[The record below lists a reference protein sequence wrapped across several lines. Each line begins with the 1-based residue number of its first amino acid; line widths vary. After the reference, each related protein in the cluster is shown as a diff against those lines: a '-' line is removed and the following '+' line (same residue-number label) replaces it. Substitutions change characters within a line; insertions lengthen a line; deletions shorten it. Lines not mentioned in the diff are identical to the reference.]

1 MANEKF
7 FRNKTA
13 LVTLIAA
20 CLVVLISLGVR
31 QTFGLFFMDFKEDL
45 GISLTEAGLSI
56 GLQMLMWG
64 LTGPIFGAIAD
75 KYGGHKAIALAFV
88 FFIAGIYFLYAGPNT
103 GIFFQIDMGI
113 LVGIG
118 LGGTA
123 ISIPMAI
130 VGKHFPLSNRTIAMS
145 LVTAIGS
152 FGYFLS
158 PLLTTYSLSENGWQ
172 ITLIAFLVALF
183 IGLIVSYFV
192 RSPSLEQSIETPN
205 SQSTLEA
212 IKEAFASK
220 SYILLVSGFFV
231 CGFHITLVGTH
242 VPTYVVDRGLE
253 SWTAAAIL
261 SLIGLF
267 NIIGSLLSGYLST
280 KISKKI
286 ILSVIYS
293 LRGLSIIFFIFL
305 PASNINAFIFG
316 ASFGFLWLSTV
327 PATSGIVAHMFGTK
341 YLGLLYGIVFLS
353 HQVGSFFGAYLGGLF
368 HDLYG
373 SYDYAWYLAIALS
386 VFAAIIHLPIKEEA
400 VLRLSLIHILTLPT
414 TPYV

>member
-1 MANEKF
+1 MKNQKF

-13 LVTLIAA
+13 VVTLIAA
-20 CLVVLISLGVR
+20 CLVVLVSLGVR
-31 QTFGLFFMDFKEDL
+31 QTFGMFFTDFKNDL
-45 GISLTEAGLSI
+45 GISLTESGLSI

-75 KYGGHKAIALAFV
+75 KYGGHKAIALAFL
-88 FFIAGIYFLYAGPNT
+88 FYIAGIYFLYTGPNT

-123 ISIPMAI
+123 ISIPMAV

-145 LVTAIGS
+145 LVTAFGS

-158 PLLTTYSLSENGWQ
+158 PLLTAYSLNEYGWQ
-172 ITLIAFLVALF
+172 ITLMAFIIALI
-183 IGLIVSYFV
+183 IGLIISYFV
-192 RSPSLEQSIETPN
+192 RSPSLKESIEEQNT
-205 SQSTLEA
+205 QGTLDA
-212 IKEAFASK
+212 LKEAFASK

-242 VPTYVVDRGLE
+242 VPTYVIDRGLE

-267 NIIGSLLSGYLST
+267 NIFGSLLSGYLST

-286 ILSVIYS
+286 ILSIIYA
-293 LRGLSIIFFIFL
+293 LRGISIILFIFL
-305 PASNINAFIFG
+305 PASNFNAFIFG

-341 YLGLLYGIVFLS
+341 FLGLLYGIVFLS
-353 HQVGSFFGAYLGGLF
+353 HQIGSFFGAYLGGLF

-386 VFAAIIHLPIKEEA
+386 IFAAIIHLPIKEEA
-400 VLRLSLIHILTLPT
+400 VLRLKTN
-414 TPYV
+414 

>member
-1 MANEKF
+1 MSTDKF
-7 FRNKTA
+7 IRNKTA
-13 LVTLIAA
+13 LITLIAA
-20 CLVVLISLGVR
+20 CVVVLISLGIR
-31 QTFGLFFMDFKEDL
+31 QTFGLFFMDFKDDL

-172 ITLIAFLVALF
+172 ITLIAFLIALF

-242 VPTYVVDRGLE
+242 VPTYVIDRGLE

-267 NIIGSLLSGYLST
+267 NIFGSLLSGYLST

-286 ILSVIYS
+286 ILSFIYS
-293 LRGLSIIFFIFL
+293 LRGLSIILFIFL

-353 HQVGSFFGAYLGGLF
+353 HQIGSFFGAYLGGLF
-368 HDLYG
+368 HDIYG

-386 VFAAIIHLPIKEEA
+386 IFAAIIHLPIKEKP
-400 VLRLSLIHILTLPT
+400 VLRLKTN
-414 TPYV
+414 

>member
-1 MANEKF
+1 MSTDKF
-7 FRNKTA
+7 IRNKTA
-13 LVTLIAA
+13 LITLIAA
-20 CLVVLISLGVR
+20 CMIVLISLGIR
-31 QTFGLFFMDFKEDL
+31 QTFGLFFMDFKDDL

-158 PLLTTYSLSENGWQ
+158 PLLTTYSLSENGWK
-172 ITLIAFLVALF
+172 ITLIAFLFALF

-242 VPTYVVDRGLE
+242 VPTYVIDRGLE

-267 NIIGSLLSGYLST
+267 NIFGSLLSGYLST

-286 ILSVIYS
+286 ILSFIYS
-293 LRGLSIIFFIFL
+293 LRGLSIILFIFL

-353 HQVGSFFGAYLGGLF
+353 HQIGSFFGAYLGGLF
-368 HDLYG
+368 HDIYG

-386 VFAAIIHLPIKEEA
+386 IFAAIIHLPIKEEA
-400 VLRLSLIHILTLPT
+400 VLRLKTN
-414 TPYV
+414 

>member
-1 MANEKF
+1 MSTDKF
-7 FRNKTA
+7 IRNKTA
-13 LVTLIAA
+13 LITLIAA
-20 CLVVLISLGVR
+20 CVVVLISLGIR
-31 QTFGLFFMDFKEDL
+31 QTFGLFFMDFKDDL

-158 PLLTTYSLSENGWQ
+158 PLLTTYSLSENGWK
-172 ITLIAFLVALF
+172 ITLIAFLFALF

-242 VPTYVVDRGLE
+242 VPTYVIDRGLE

-267 NIIGSLLSGYLST
+267 NIFGSLLSGYLST

-286 ILSVIYS
+286 ILSFIYS
-293 LRGLSIIFFIFL
+293 LRGLSIILFIFL

-353 HQVGSFFGAYLGGLF
+353 HQIGSFFGAYLGGLF
-368 HDLYG
+368 HDIYG

-386 VFAAIIHLPIKEEA
+386 IFAAIIHLPIKEEA
-400 VLRLSLIHILTLPT
+400 VLRLKTN
-414 TPYV
+414 

>member
-1 MANEKF
+1 MSTDKF
-7 FRNKTA
+7 IRNKTA
-13 LVTLIAA
+13 LITLIAA
-20 CLVVLISLGVR
+20 CVVVLISLGIR
-31 QTFGLFFMDFKEDL
+31 QTFGLFFMDFKDDL

-172 ITLIAFLVALF
+172 ITLIAFLIALF

-242 VPTYVVDRGLE
+242 VPTYVIDRGLE

-267 NIIGSLLSGYLST
+267 NIFGSLLSGYLST

-286 ILSVIYS
+286 ILSFIYS
-293 LRGLSIIFFIFL
+293 LRGLSIILFIFL

-353 HQVGSFFGAYLGGLF
+353 HQIGSFFGAYLGGLF

-386 VFAAIIHLPIKEEA
+386 IFAAIIHLPIKEEA
-400 VLRLSLIHILTLPT
+400 VLRLKTN
-414 TPYV
+414 

>member
-1 MANEKF
+1 MSSEKF
-7 FRNKTA
+7 IRNNTA
-13 LVTLIAA
+13 LITLIAA
-20 CLVVLISLGVR
+20 SLVVLISLGVR
-31 QTFGLFFMDFKEDL
+31 QTFGMFFMDFKDDL
-45 GISLTEAGLSI
+45 GISLTQSGLSI
-56 GLQMLMWG
+56 GIQMLMWG

-75 KYGGHKAIALAFV
+75 KYGGHKAIALAFL
-88 FFIAGIYFLYAGPNT
+88 FFIAGVYFLYAGPNT
-103 GIFFQIDMGI
+103 GIFFQIDMGVLI
-113 LVGIG
+113 GIG

-123 ISIPMAI
+123 ISIPMSI

-145 LVTAIGS
+145 IVTAVGS

-158 PLLTTYSLSENGWQ
+158 PILTQYSLTENGWE
-172 ITLIAFLVALF
+172 ITLLSFLVALV
-183 IGLIVSYFV
+183 IGLGISFFV
-192 RSPSLEQSIETPN
+192 RSPSVEQAIEKPN
-205 SQSTLEA
+205 TQSLSDA
-212 IKEAFASK
+212 IKEAFGTK

-242 VPTYVVDRGLE
+242 VPTYVIDRGLE

-267 NIIGSLLSGYLST
+267 NIFGSLCSGYLST
-280 KISKKI
+280 KMSKKI
-286 ILSVIYS
+286 ILSTIYS
-293 LRGLSIIFFIFL
+293 LRGISIILFIFL
-305 PASNINAFIFG
+305 PASNINSFIFG

-353 HQVGSFFGAYLGGLF
+353 HQIGSFFGAYLGGLF

-386 VFAAIIHLPIKEEA
+386 VFAAIIHLPIKEQP
-400 VLRLSLIHILTLPT
+400 VLRLKTE
-414 TPYV
+414 

>member
-1 MANEKF
+1 MKNQKF

-13 LVTLIAA
+13 VITLIAA
-20 CLVVLISLGVR
+20 CLVVLVSLGVR
-31 QTFGLFFMDFKEDL
+31 QTFGMFFTDFKNDL
-45 GISLTEAGLSI
+45 GISLTESGLSI

-75 KYGGHKAIALAFV
+75 KYGGHKAIALAFL
-88 FFIAGIYFLYAGPNT
+88 FYIAGIYLLFAGPNT
-103 GIFFQIDMGI
+103 GIFFQFDMGI

-145 LVTAIGS
+145 LVTAFGS

-158 PLLTTYSLSENGWQ
+158 PLLTAYSLNEYGWQ
-172 ITLIAFLVALF
+172 ITLMAFIVALIIGF
-183 IGLIVSYFV
+183 IISYFV
-192 RSPSLEQSIETPN
+192 RSPSLKESIEEPN
-205 SQSTLEA
+205 SQGALDA
-212 IKEAFASK
+212 LKEAFQSK
-220 SYILLVSGFFV
+220 SYLLLVSGFFV

-242 VPTYVVDRGLE
+242 VPTYVIDRGLE

-267 NIIGSLLSGYLST
+267 NIFGSLLSGYLST

-286 ILSVIYS
+286 ILSIIYA
-293 LRGLSIIFFIFL
+293 LRGISIILFIFL
-305 PASNINAFIFG
+305 PASNVNAFIFG

-341 YLGLLYGIVFLS
+341 FLGLLYGIVFLS
-353 HQVGSFFGAYLGGLF
+353 HQIGSFFGAYLGGLF

-386 VFAAIIHLPIKEEA
+386 IFAAIIHLPIKEEA
-400 VLRLSLIHILTLPT
+400 VLRLKTN
-414 TPYV
+414 

>member
-1 MANEKF
+1 MVNEKF

-242 VPTYVVDRGLE
+242 VPTYVIDRGLE

-267 NIIGSLLSGYLST
+267 NIFGSLLSGYLST

-400 VLRLSLIHILTLPT
+400 VLRLKTS
-414 TPYV
+414 

>member
-1 MANEKF
+1 MTSEKF
-7 FRNKTA
+7 IRNKTA
-13 LVTLIAA
+13 LITLIAA
-20 CLVVLISLGVR
+20 SLVVLISLGIR
-31 QTFGLFFMDFKEDL
+31 QTFGMFFLDFKEDL
-45 GISLTEAGLSI
+45 GTSLTQSGLSV

-64 LTGPIFGAIAD
+64 LTGPIFGVIAD
-75 KYGGHKAIALAFV
+75 KYGGHKAISLAFI
-88 FFIAGIYFLYAGPNT
+88 FYIAGIYFLYAGPNT
-103 GIFFQIDMGI
+103 GIFFQLDLGI

-123 ISIPMAI
+123 ISIPMSV

-145 LVTAIGS
+145 IVTAIGS

-158 PLLTTYSLSENGWQ
+158 PILTTYSLSENGWQ
-172 ITLIAFLVALF
+172 TTLLAFIIALF
-183 IGLIVSYFV
+183 VGLCLSFFV
-192 RSPSLEQSIETPN
+192 RSPSLEQTIEKPN
-205 SQSTLEA
+205 TQSTTDA
-212 IKEAFASK
+212 IKEAFGSK

-242 VPTYVVDRGLE
+242 VPTYVIDRGLE

-267 NIIGSLLSGYLST
+267 NIFGSLTSGYLST

-286 ILSVIYS
+286 ILSAIYS
-293 LRGLSIIFFIFL
+293 LRGISIILFIFL
-305 PASNINAFIFG
+305 PASNINSFIFG

-353 HQVGSFFGAYLGGLF
+353 HQIGSFFGAYLGGLF

-386 VFAAIIHLPIKEEA
+386 VFAAIIHLPIKEQP
-400 VLRLSLIHILTLPT
+400 VMRLKTE
-414 TPYV
+414 

>member
-1 MANEKF
+1 MTSEKF
-7 FRNKTA
+7 IRNKTA
-13 LVTLIAA
+13 LTTLIAA

-31 QTFGLFFMDFKEDL
+31 QTFGLFFMDFKNDL
-45 GISLTEAGLSI
+45 GISLTQAGLAI

-64 LTGPIFGAIAD
+64 LTGPIFGLIAD
-75 KYGGHKAIALAFV
+75 KYGGHKAVALAFL

-113 LVGIG
+113 LIGIG

-123 ISIPMAI
+123 VSIPMSI

-145 LVTAIGS
+145 LVTAVGS
-152 FGYFLS
+152 FGYFIS
-158 PLLTTYSLSENGWQ
+158 PLYTSYSLENNGWVF
-172 ITLIAFLVALF
+172 TLF
-183 IGLIVSYFV
+183 IFLIILIIGFFVSWFV
-192 RSPSLEQSIETPN
+192 RSPSLEQSIEKPN
-205 SQSTLEA
+205 TQGTLEA
-212 IKEAFASK
+212 LKEAFGSK
-220 SYILLVSGFFV
+220 SYVLLVTGFFV

-242 VPTYVVDRGLE
+242 VPTYVIDRGLE

-267 NIIGSLLSGYLST
+267 NIFGSLYSGYLST
-280 KISKKI
+280 KMSKKI
-286 ILSVIYS
+286 ILSGIYA
-293 LRGLSIIFFIFL
+293 LRGVSIILFIYL

-327 PATSGIVAHMFGTK
+327 PATIGIVAHIFGTK

-353 HQVGSFFGAYLGGLF
+353 HQIGSFFGAYLGGLF
-368 HDLYG
+368 HDIYG

-386 VFAAIIHLPIKEEA
+386 IFAAIVHLPIKEET
-400 VLRLSLIHILTLPT
+400 ILKLKTE
-414 TPYV
+414 

>member
-1 MANEKF
+1 MTTEKF
-7 FRNKTA
+7 IRNKTA

-31 QTFGLFFMDFKEDL
+31 QTFGMFFMDFKNDL
-45 GISLTEAGLSI
+45 GISLTESGLSI

-64 LTGPIFGAIAD
+64 LTGPIFGTIAD
-75 KYGGHKAIALAFV
+75 KYGGHKAIALAFL

-145 LVTAIGS
+145 LVTAFGS

-158 PLLTTYSLSENGWQ
+158 PLFTAYSLNENGWK
-172 ITLIAFLVALF
+172 ITLIAFMIALI
-183 IGLIVSYFV
+183 IGLIISYFV
-192 RSPSLEQSIETPN
+192 RSPSLNESIEDPN
-205 SQSTLEA
+205 SQGTYDAL
-212 IKEAFASK
+212 KEAFGTK

-242 VPTYVVDRGLE
+242 VPTYVIDRGLE

-267 NIIGSLLSGYLST
+267 NIFGSLLSGYLST

-293 LRGLSIIFFIFL
+293 LRGLSIVLFIFL

-341 YLGLLYGIVFLS
+341 YLGMLYGIVFLS
-353 HQVGSFFGAYLGGLF
+353 HQIGSFFGAYLGGLF

-386 VFAAIIHLPIKEEA
+386 IFAAIIHLPIKEEA
-400 VLRLSLIHILTLPT
+400 VLRLKTN
-414 TPYV
+414 

>member
-13 LVTLIAA
+13 LITLIAA

-56 GLQMLMWG
+56 GIQMLMWG

-220 SYILLVSGFFV
+220 SYLLLVSGFFV

-267 NIIGSLLSGYLST
+267 NIFGSLLSGYLST

-400 VLRLSLIHILTLPT
+400 VLRLKTS
-414 TPYV
+414 